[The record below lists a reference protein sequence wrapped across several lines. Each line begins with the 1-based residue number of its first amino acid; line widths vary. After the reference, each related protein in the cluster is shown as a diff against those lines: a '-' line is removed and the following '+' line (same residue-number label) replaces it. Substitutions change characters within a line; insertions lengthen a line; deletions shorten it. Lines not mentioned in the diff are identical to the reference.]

1 MVGMLAWKTSQ
12 GEKRGK
18 TVTLRERE
26 LLHIRICCAE
36 ILRGP
41 KTPES
46 VLRRRVNTAARK
58 LKKAGIGRVILPEDF
73 SQAEQLE
80 KWELRPVSTLPLRK
94 TLAADWVRRDLKQR
108 GIPAAGAR
116 VAVAAGSMTGEVVR
130 TVTELSLRHRY
141 VLLSVPYGGEEL
153 CQQLRREYG
162 VSLLL
167 KPTREQL
174 EGADMVFVTCGLGGG
189 TGTGSAPIIAKIAK
203 KLGALTV
210 AVATMPFS
218 AEGIK
223 RRENAELGLE
233 KLQEAAD
240 TVIIIPNDKL
250 LEVAPNLPLNKAF
263 MVSDEILGRAVKGI
277 TELITKRGLV
287 SLDFADIRS
296 IMGGSGMAMIGMGE
310 SDSGDRA
317 LESVHEALSSPLLD
331 IDISNATGALV
342 NISGSSDLTL
352 NEAEKIVQIVGDRL
366 DPEANIIWG
375 AQIDEDLQNMIRTTI
390 VVSGVKSQYT
400 IEPKNDDFEEID
412 IDDDFEGTVLG
423 QTEDAPADPLDEF
436 LDGIF

>member
-1 MVGMLAWKTSQ
+1 MKIIDDAIKESEQRMEEKQPEKISSDIDEDLINIIQGVKTNIFVVGAGGAGNNTISRLNEMGIEGATTIAVNTDAQDLFYSQSSKKILLGRQTSKGLGAG
-12 GEKRGK
+12 GEPSVG
-18 TVTLRERE
+18 EE
-26 LLHIRICCAE
+26 CAE
-36 ILRGP
+36 
-41 KTPES
+41 ES
-46 VLRRRVNTAARK
+46 
-58 LKKAGIGRVILPEDF
+58 ED
-73 SQAEQLE
+73 EI
-80 KWELRPVSTLPLRK
+80 
-94 TLAADWVRRDLKQR
+94 RD
-108 GIPAAGAR
+108 
-116 VAVAAGSMTGEVVR
+116 E
-130 TVTELSLRHRY
+130 
-141 VLLSVPYGGEEL
+141 
-153 CQQLRREYG
+153 
-162 VSLLL
+162 
-167 KPTREQL
+167 L

-223 RRENAELGLE
+223 RRENAEQGLE

-240 TVIIIPNDKL
+240 TVIVIPNDKL

-277 TELITKRGLV
+277 TELITKKGLV

-296 IMGGSGMAMIGMGE
+296 IMSGSGMAMIGMGE

-352 NEAEKIVQIVGDRL
+352 HEAEKIVQVVADKL

-375 AQIDEDLQNMIRTTI
+375 TQIDESLQNMVRTTV
-390 VVSGVKSQYT
+390 VVSGIDANS
-400 IEPKNDDFEEID
+400 EPGNEPDVDYSEESGETESANDQLDDFI
-412 IDDDFEGTVLG
+412 
-423 QTEDAPADPLDEF
+423 
-436 LDGIF
+436 DGIF

>member
-1 MVGMLAWKTSQ
+1 MKYIDDAIKESEERMEENTPDTISSDIDEELIGIMKGVKTNIFVVGAGGAGNNTISRLNEMGIEGATTIAVNTDAQDLFYSQSAKKILLGRQTSKGLGAG
-12 GEKRGK
+12 GEPSVG
-18 TVTLRERE
+18 EE
-26 LLHIRICCAE
+26 CAE
-36 ILRGP
+36 
-41 KTPES
+41 ES
-46 VLRRRVNTAARK
+46 
-58 LKKAGIGRVILPEDF
+58 ED
-73 SQAEQLE
+73 EIRNE
-80 KWELRPVSTLPLRK
+80 
-94 TLAADWVRRDLKQR
+94 
-108 GIPAAGAR
+108 
-116 VAVAAGSMTGEVVR
+116 
-130 TVTELSLRHRY
+130 
-141 VLLSVPYGGEEL
+141 
-153 CQQLRREYG
+153 
-162 VSLLL
+162 
-167 KPTREQL
+167 L

-210 AVATMPFS
+210 AVATLPFS

-223 RRENAELGLE
+223 RRENAEQGLE
-233 KLQEAAD
+233 KLQESAD

-277 TELITKRGLV
+277 TELITKKGLV

-296 IMGGSGMAMIGMGE
+296 IMSGSGMAMIGMGE

-352 NEAEKIVQIVGDRL
+352 HEAEKIVQVVADKL

-375 AQIDEDLQNMIRTTI
+375 TQIDESLQNIVRTTV
-390 VVSGVKSQYT
+390 VVSGIKTGSNSNDAEDIVYDDE
-400 IEPKNDDFEEID
+400 EPESDVSNDQLDDFI
-412 IDDDFEGTVLG
+412 
-423 QTEDAPADPLDEF
+423 
-436 LDGIF
+436 DGIF

>member
-1 MVGMLAWKTSQ
+1 MKFIDDAIKESEQRM
-12 GEKRGK
+12 E
-18 TVTLRERE
+18 E
-26 LLHIRICCAE
+26 
-36 ILRGP
+36 
-41 KTPES
+41 KTPETFTS
-46 VLRRRVNTAARK
+46 DIDDELIGIMQGVKTNIFVVGAGGAGNNTISRLNEMGIEGAETIAVNTDAQD
-58 LKKAGIGRVILPEDF
+58 LFYTQSNKKILLGRQTSKGLGAGGDPSVGEECAEESED
-73 SQAEQLE
+73 
-80 KWELRPVSTLPLRK
+80 ELRES
-94 TLAADWVRRDLKQR
+94 
-108 GIPAAGAR
+108 
-116 VAVAAGSMTGEVVR
+116 
-130 TVTELSLRHRY
+130 
-141 VLLSVPYGGEEL
+141 
-153 CQQLRREYG
+153 
-162 VSLLL
+162 
-167 KPTREQL
+167 L

-223 RRENAELGLE
+223 RRENAEEGLA
-233 KLQEAAD
+233 KLQESAD

-277 TELITKRGLV
+277 TELITKKGLV

-296 IMGGSGMAMIGMGE
+296 IMTGSGMAMIGMGE
-310 SDSGDRA
+310 SESGDRA

-352 NEAEKIVQIVGDRL
+352 HEAEKIVQVVADKL

-375 AQIDEDLQNMIRTTI
+375 TQIDESLQNIVRTTV
-390 VVSGVKSQYT
+390 VVSGIKAKYT
-400 IEPKNDDFEEID
+400 SDNDLDNDYTEPANEFDAASDQLDDFI
-412 IDDDFEGTVLG
+412 
-423 QTEDAPADPLDEF
+423 
-436 LDGIF
+436 DGIF

>member
-1 MVGMLAWKTSQ
+1 MKFIDDAIKESEQRMEEKAPERISSDIDEDLINIIKGVRTNIFVVGAGGAGNNTISRLNEMGIEGATTIAVNTDAQDLFYCQSSQKILLGRQTSKGLGAG
-12 GEKRGK
+12 GEP
-18 TVTLRERE
+18 TVGEE
-26 LLHIRICCAE
+26 CAE
-36 ILRGP
+36 
-41 KTPES
+41 ES
-46 VLRRRVNTAARK
+46 
-58 LKKAGIGRVILPEDF
+58 ED
-73 SQAEQLE
+73 EI
-80 KWELRPVSTLPLRK
+80 
-94 TLAADWVRRDLKQR
+94 RD
-108 GIPAAGAR
+108 
-116 VAVAAGSMTGEVVR
+116 E
-130 TVTELSLRHRY
+130 
-141 VLLSVPYGGEEL
+141 
-153 CQQLRREYG
+153 
-162 VSLLL
+162 
-167 KPTREQL
+167 L

-223 RRENAELGLE
+223 RRENAEQGLE

-240 TVIIIPNDKL
+240 TVIVIPNDKL

-277 TELITKRGLV
+277 TELITKKGLV

-296 IMGGSGMAMIGMGE
+296 IMSGSGMAMIGMGE

-352 NEAEKIVQIVGDRL
+352 HEAEKIVQVVADKL

-375 AQIDEDLQNMIRTTI
+375 TQIDESLQNTVRTTV
-390 VVSGVKSQYT
+390 VVSGIKGNYEDNIGPDVNDADDVSESEAANDQL
-400 IEPKNDDFEEID
+400 DDFI
-412 IDDDFEGTVLG
+412 
-423 QTEDAPADPLDEF
+423 
-436 LDGIF
+436 DGIF

>member
-1 MVGMLAWKTSQ
+1 MKFIDDAIKESEQRMEEKTSEKLSSDIDDELIDIMKGVKTNIFVVGAGGAGNNTISRLNEMGIEGATTIAVNTDAQ
-12 GEKRGK
+12 DLFYSQSSKKILLGRQTSKGLGAGGEPSVG
-18 TVTLRERE
+18 EE
-26 LLHIRICCAE
+26 CAE
-36 ILRGP
+36 
-41 KTPES
+41 ES
-46 VLRRRVNTAARK
+46 
-58 LKKAGIGRVILPEDF
+58 ED
-73 SQAEQLE
+73 E
-80 KWELRPVSTLPLRK
+80 
-94 TLAADWVRRDLKQR
+94 VRND
-108 GIPAAGAR
+108 
-116 VAVAAGSMTGEVVR
+116 
-130 TVTELSLRHRY
+130 
-141 VLLSVPYGGEEL
+141 
-153 CQQLRREYG
+153 
-162 VSLLL
+162 
-167 KPTREQL
+167 L

-210 AVATMPFS
+210 AVATLPFS

-223 RRENAELGLE
+223 RRENAEQGLE

-277 TELITKRGLV
+277 TELITKKGLV

-296 IMGGSGMAMIGMGE
+296 IMSGSGMAMIGMGE

-352 NEAEKIVQIVGDRL
+352 HEAEKIVQVVADKL

-375 AQIDEDLQNMIRTTI
+375 TQIDESLQNVVRTTV
-390 VVSGVKSQYT
+390 VVSGIKSNYT
-400 IEPKNDDFEEID
+400 PRDTQDIEYADEEPEVDTTSDELDDFI
-412 IDDDFEGTVLG
+412 
-423 QTEDAPADPLDEF
+423 
-436 LDGIF
+436 DGIF

>member
-1 MVGMLAWKTSQ
+1 MTN
-12 GEKRGK
+12 GE
-18 TVTLRERE
+18 LREKLALALE
-26 LLHIRICCAE
+26 DMKAKAIEMGIEGATTIAVNTDAQDLFYSQSGKKILLGRQTSKGLGAGGEPSVGEECAE
-36 ILRGP
+36 
-41 KTPES
+41 ES
-46 VLRRRVNTAARK
+46 
-58 LKKAGIGRVILPEDF
+58 ED
-73 SQAEQLE
+73 EI
-80 KWELRPVSTLPLRK
+80 R
-94 TLAADWVRRDLKQR
+94 
-108 GIPAAGAR
+108 
-116 VAVAAGSMTGEVVR
+116 
-130 TVTELSLRHRY
+130 
-141 VLLSVPYGGEEL
+141 EE
-153 CQQLRREYG
+153 
-162 VSLLL
+162 
-167 KPTREQL
+167 L

-223 RRENAELGLE
+223 RRENAEEGLA

-277 TELITKRGLV
+277 TELITKKGLV

-296 IMGGSGMAMIGMGE
+296 IMSGSGMAMIGMGE

-352 NEAEKIVQIVGDRL
+352 HEAEKIVQVVADKL

-375 AQIDEDLQNMIRTTI
+375 TQIDESLQNIVRTTV
-390 VVSGVKSQYT
+390 VVSGIKSAVSSSEASDDEYAEETTESSPANDQL
-400 IEPKNDDFEEID
+400 DDFI
-412 IDDDFEGTVLG
+412 
-423 QTEDAPADPLDEF
+423 
-436 LDGIF
+436 DGIF

>member
-1 MVGMLAWKTSQ
+1 MKFIDDAIKESEQRMEEKAPEKLSSDIDDDLIEIIKGVKTNIYVVGAGGAGNNTISRLNEMGIEGATTIAVNTDAQDLFYSQSAKKILLGRQTSKGLGAG
-12 GEKRGK
+12 GEPSVG
-18 TVTLRERE
+18 EE
-26 LLHIRICCAE
+26 CAE
-36 ILRGP
+36 
-41 KTPES
+41 ES
-46 VLRRRVNTAARK
+46 
-58 LKKAGIGRVILPEDF
+58 ED
-73 SQAEQLE
+73 EI
-80 KWELRPVSTLPLRK
+80 
-94 TLAADWVRRDLKQR
+94 RD
-108 GIPAAGAR
+108 
-116 VAVAAGSMTGEVVR
+116 E
-130 TVTELSLRHRY
+130 
-141 VLLSVPYGGEEL
+141 
-153 CQQLRREYG
+153 
-162 VSLLL
+162 
-167 KPTREQL
+167 L

-189 TGTGSAPIIAKIAK
+189 TGTGSAPIIAKLAK

-223 RRENAELGLE
+223 RRENADQGLE

-277 TELITKRGLV
+277 TELITKKGLV

-296 IMGGSGMAMIGMGE
+296 IMSGSGMAMIGMGE
-310 SDSGDRA
+310 SESGDRA

-352 NEAEKIVQIVGDRL
+352 HEAEKIVQVVADKL

-375 AQIDEDLQNMIRTTI
+375 TQIDESLQNVVRTTV
-390 VVSGVKSQYT
+390 VVSGIKTNYD
-400 IEPKNDDFEEID
+400 IESAPEIEYAEEKTESDSAGDQLDDFI
-412 IDDDFEGTVLG
+412 
-423 QTEDAPADPLDEF
+423 
-436 LDGIF
+436 DGIF